1 MLSVMRKSGFSVLAL
16 IAGISFLAA
25 ISAVVAQPQPMQED
39 IFTPLS
45 QGYDLM
51 AAGKYDLAKAQF
63 EKVIKTDRYNPYA
76 NNNLAAIAEREG
88 QPQVALTYLKSAME
102 KVDQYPYRVA
112 TQVCFPGG
120 LCTAVKPMKEYSTAT
135 GTSIAAVI
143 GDNIKK
149 LSEKA
154 KK

>member
-1 MLSVMRKSGFSVLAL
+1 MVHKRMGLLAL
-16 IAGISFLAA
+16 IALITFVAGVSLVF
-25 ISAVVAQPQPMQED
+25 AQPKPMPED
-39 IFTPLS
+39 IFTELS

-51 AAGKYDLAKAQF
+51 SQGKYDLAKAQF
-63 EKVIKTDRYNPYA
+63 EKVIKTDPYNPYA

-88 QPQVALTYLKSAME
+88 QPQVAMGYLKTAAE

-120 LCTAVKPMKEYSTAT
+120 LCTAVKPEKVYTTTT

-149 LSEKA
+149 MSEKT